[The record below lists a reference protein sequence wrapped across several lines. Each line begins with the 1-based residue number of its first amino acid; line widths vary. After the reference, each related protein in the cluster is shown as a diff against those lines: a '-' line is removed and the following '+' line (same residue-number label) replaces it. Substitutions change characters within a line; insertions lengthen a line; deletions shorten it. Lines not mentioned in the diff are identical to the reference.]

1 MDGENTNMNSE
12 AITQHLL
19 FHKALIDDREGSDRI
34 DRYMSILENDTEGE
48 KLPDPEEESIR
59 SVFSLVL
66 EHGLDPWEIDIREFA
81 RLYREKVKNDMFDM
95 IVAGKLVLMAW
106 KVLRMQSDAT
116 VASGETPIYE
126 EDIEIY
132 EVGGNIVTDPD
143 PEPLHIPVIK
153 FREAQY
159 RSSVRPVTMIE
170 LLNAFEEAREQASIA
185 QERERVRQELRAKA
199 PKKFENKA
207 HDEDDEKDIV
217 RVWDMIQK
225 LGTGTIPLS
234 DLLTDD
240 RMENITRF
248 VAVLHLVRDGKINIW
263 QEELPY
269 GAIYIEIKMDW
280 ATGSIETLP
289 QDGIVTPRA
298 VM

>member
-1 MDGENTNMNSE
+1 MDGENISMNNE

-19 FHKALIDDREGSDRI
+19 FHKALIDDVEGSERI
-34 DRYMSILENDTEGE
+34 DRYMSILENDTDGE
-48 KLPDPEEESIR
+48 KLPDPEDESIR
-59 SVFSLVL
+59 AVFSLVL
-66 EHGLDPWEIDIREFA
+66 EHGLDPWEIDIRVFA
-81 RLYREKVKNDMFDM
+81 NLYRQKVQNNMFDM

-116 VASGETPIYE
+116 VASGEVPVFEEEAFEFEDSGDIDMGFDPLPIPK
-126 EDIEIY
+126 IA
-132 EVGGNIVTDPD
+132 
-143 PEPLHIPVIK
+143 

-159 RSSVRPVTMIE
+159 RFPVRPVTMLE
-170 LLNAFEEAREQASIA
+170 LLDAFEEAREQAAIA

-207 HDEDDEKDIV
+207 HEEDDEKDIA
-217 RVWDMIQK
+217 RVWDLIQK

-234 DLLTDD
+234 DLLTED

-248 VAVLHLVRDGKINIW
+248 VSVLHLVRDGKINIW
-263 QEELPY
+263 QDDLPY
-269 GAIYIEIKMDW
+269 GTIYIEIKMDW
-280 ATGSIETLP
+280 ATGSIEALP
-289 QDGIVTPRA
+289 QDSIANPRA